1 VLFVAQWLHAEFD
14 ENFYFLYN
22 IKAMDHHNINL
33 YTRTPQ
39 ASSYGEISGQNSHGA
54 QATPLRHRAKP
65 VSLKLKLL

>member
-14 ENFYFLYN
+14 ENFYFLY
-22 IKAMDHHNINL
+22 NINL

-54 QATPLRHRAKP
+54 QATPLRH
-65 VSLKLKLL
+65 